1 MASTRPFFRLLGPS
15 LLVLLPALI
24 LAACGGSTAAPA
36 ASSAAPA
43 AAASAATKPPASAA
57 NSASTTAK
65 PAASAKALSPVN
77 SAFVAIGVHTLPIW
91 LAEDKGLFQQQG
103 LNVKVTYV
111 EGSVTAMP
119 AMTSGELHIIE
130 ATPAASVQAQLKG
143 QDIVALATHVPY
155 ADYRL
160 IAQADIKTIN
170 DLKGKTIGQTKPG
183 TVDDVVVQY
192 VLKKL
197 GLTPGKDVKM
207 TYLGSQP
214 AILAAFQQKLI
225 QATAQSPPNDVAAE
239 KTGGHELVNILNDKF
254 PFPIDG
260 ILSTRKYVRAHPD
273 ETVAYL
279 KAYVQAIRYI
289 KANPVE
295 TKKEL
300 GVRTKTDDQEVLD
313 KSYQVMVD
321 ALADPPTALTE
332 DIATVL
338 PLFDGAGKN
347 PADFVDPAPLAEA
360 MKQLGPAKS

>member
-1 MASTRPFFRLLGPS
+1 
-15 LLVLLPALI
+15 
-24 LAACGGSTAAPA
+24 
-36 ASSAAPA
+36 
-43 AAASAATKPPASAA
+43 
-57 NSASTTAK
+57 
-65 PAASAKALSPVN
+65 
-77 SAFVAIGVHTLPIW
+77 
-91 LAEDKGLFQQQG
+91 
-103 LNVKVTYV
+103 
-111 EGSVTAMP
+111 
-119 AMTSGELHIIE
+119 
-130 ATPAASVQAQLKG
+130 
-143 QDIVALATHVPY
+143 VPY

-160 IAQADIKTIN
+160 MAQPEIKTIN

-197 GLTPGKDVKM
+197 GLTPGKDVNM

-260 ILSTRKYVRAHPD
+260 ILSTRKYVREHPD

-321 ALADPPTALTE
+321 ALADPPTALTD

-347 PADFVDPAPLAEA
+347 PADFVDPAPLAQA
-360 MKQLGPAKS
+360 MKELGAAKS